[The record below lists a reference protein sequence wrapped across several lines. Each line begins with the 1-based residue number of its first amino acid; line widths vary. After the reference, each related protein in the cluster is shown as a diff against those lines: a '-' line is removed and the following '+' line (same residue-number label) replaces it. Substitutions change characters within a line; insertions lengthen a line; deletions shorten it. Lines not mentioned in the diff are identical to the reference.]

1 MVTLLINPIY
11 TFYSAYLLGMSISPF
26 KGFLGEV
33 KQIGAHHLKG
43 TTMFPMIYVSK
54 SCTWSTQQAAKN
66 RPISTLLKLG
76 AQ

>member
-1 MVTLLINPIY
+1 MVPLLINPMY
-11 TFYSAYLLGMSISPF
+11 TFDSAYLLGMSISPF

-43 TTMFPMIYVSK
+43 TTMPMIY
-54 SCTWSTQQAAKN
+54 A
-66 RPISTLLKLG
+66 ISTLLKLG